1 MSMITIRN
9 LQFQYDAAPEINAL
23 YGIDLE
29 IRKGE
34 CIVLTGE
41 SGCGK
46 TTLTRCL
53 NGLIPNFFEG
63 TLTGEILYEGVPVN
77 KLEQYELSRKIG
89 TVFQDSRSQF
99 FAVNTTDEVAF
110 GCENLAFP
118 TERINQNVDAAF
130 SRMNIDVLRDRS
142 LFGLSSGEKQR
153 LAVASIYAMDTDV
166 IVLDE
171 PTANLDGETIQNLRE
186 LLFTLKAEG
195 KTLIIS
201 EHRLS
206 WLGGIADRYVYMRKG
221 RIEKIWG
228 AAEAACLSPD
238 VLREYGLRS
247 IQNVLF
253 PTRKTPARS
262 DANELTCQNLCIY
275 YGKQEIIH
283 DLNFHFT
290 WGEEGRIIGI
300 VGANGSGK
308 TTFSKVLCGLMAP
321 RTGKIHLNG
330 KKMTHRE
337 LLKKTYFVMQ
347 DADYQLFT
355 ESVTHEMELAAR
367 KNKQKNVRS
376 SKEET
381 TNILDRFGL
390 AEYSERHP
398 LSLSGGQK
406 QRVTIAA
413 SIAAKS
419 DILVLDEP
427 TSGLDGR
434 NMLRL
439 KNILRELKKQG
450 MLIFIVT
457 HDAEFLE
464 GLTDELLTISNKEE
478 NMDKR
483 EKQQS
488 PLRGILQFASQRKGL
503 LRISVILSVLSSA
516 FGMVPYAAVAVLLG
530 KALDNAL
537 TIEWAVSL
545 TLVALAGYFLKH
557 FLYSKST
564 LCSHKAAY
572 EIIQNIRCAIMRK
585 MSKMSMGTIQEKSS
599 GEFKQL
605 VIDDSGSFVPTSVTA
620 GEFTIFAKT
629 GPAVIKKA
637 GVVVEHTDFVGK
649 YPLTPGRTL
658 SALELSLIPK
668 LPEWYIIPPEV
679 VDICKHAQKTTGRPM
694 QMRNF
699 LLRGPAGTGK
709 TMGAKAI
716 AAGLGLP
723 YMKYTCSA
731 NTEIFDFTGMI
742 FPETDAVSTG
752 SPELD
757 REREILK
764 SMGGI
769 SYANVAKLMRFPDL
783 DDMDYDPAGVYQA
796 LTGVENLAA
805 TVQDCMSV
813 VLEKVTEKVQALS
826 KRAETCQSSGQNYTY
841 VETDFVKALKHGY
854 LVEVQEPSTIIQPGV
869 LVGLNSL
876 LEQEGSITLPTGE
889 IIRRHP
895 DTVVIVTTN
904 VSYEGCRQMN
914 QSVVDRMSLV
924 KDIELPEPEV
934 MVQRAM
940 AVTGCAD
947 EYLVSQMV
955 QVVNDMAD
963 YCRKN
968 SITDGACGMRSL
980 IDWVI
985 SAEISGDPYLSAK
998 YTVIS
1003 KATADEED
1011 REALITTILDPM
1023 FAPKR
1028 KRTSA

>member
-1 MSMITIRN
+1 MSVSINN
-9 LQFQYDAAPEINAL
+9 LFNYSRSLPVPFDTMTNKKVKVASMYGAKTESTLCGSVIKAVHAMCRCMNGTGEGAVGQIDTNKSVAEYKSSVGPDAYHLVVFDAASGSAL
-23 YGIDLE
+23 ASVYDKNTE
-29 IRKGE
+29 
-34 CIVLTGE
+34 
-41 SGCGK
+41 
-46 TTLTRCL
+46 
-53 NGLIPNFFEG
+53 LI
-63 TLTGEILYEGVPVN
+63 
-77 KLEQYELSRKIG
+77 EQY
-89 TVFQDSRSQF
+89 VAHPSQRDGAAIF
-99 FAVNTTDEVAF
+99 FA
-110 GCENLAFP
+110 
-118 TERINQNVDAAF
+118 
-130 SRMNIDVLRDRS
+130 
-142 LFGLSSGEKQR
+142 
-153 LAVASIYAMDTDV
+153 
-166 IVLDE
+166 
-171 PTANLDGETIQNLRE
+171 
-186 LLFTLKAEG
+186 
-195 KTLIIS
+195 
-201 EHRLS
+201 
-206 WLGGIADRYVYMRKG
+206 
-221 RIEKIWG
+221 
-228 AAEAACLSPD
+228 
-238 VLREYGLRS
+238 
-247 IQNVLF
+247 
-253 PTRKTPARS
+253 
-262 DANELTCQNLCIY
+262 
-275 YGKQEIIH
+275 
-283 DLNFHFT
+283 
-290 WGEEGRIIGI
+290 
-300 VGANGSGK
+300 
-308 TTFSKVLCGLMAP
+308 LMP
-321 RTGKIHLNG
+321 FL
-330 KKMTHRE
+330 M
-337 LLKKTYFVMQ
+337 
-347 DADYQLFT
+347 
-355 ESVTHEMELAAR
+355 S
-367 KNKQKNVRS
+367 
-376 SKEET
+376 
-381 TNILDRFGL
+381 
-390 AEYSERHP
+390 
-398 LSLSGGQK
+398 
-406 QRVTIAA
+406 
-413 SIAAKS
+413 
-419 DILVLDEP
+419 
-427 TSGLDGR
+427 
-434 NMLRL
+434 
-439 KNILRELKKQG
+439 
-450 MLIFIVT
+450 
-457 HDAEFLE
+457 DAEF
-464 GLTDELLTISNKEE
+464 DETFQEYYDQFIAGYPDMAKATES
-478 NMDKR
+478 MA
-483 EKQQS
+483 
-488 PLRGILQFASQRKGL
+488 ILC
-503 LRISVILSVLSSA
+503 
-516 FGMVPYAAVAVLLG
+516 
-530 KALDNAL
+530 DNAYRRIKDDTCPAHINITVDKSGNL
-537 TIEWAVSL
+537 MRVSQ
-545 TLVALAGYFLKH
+545 G
-557 FLYSKST
+557 
-564 LCSHKAAY
+564 
-572 EIIQNIRCAIMRK
+572 
-585 MSKMSMGTIQEKSS
+585 
-599 GEFKQL
+599 QL
-605 VIDDSGSFVPTSVTA
+605 DSGSFVPTSVTA

-658 SALELSLIPK
+658 SALEQSLIPK

-752 SPELD
+752 SSELD

-769 SYANVAKLMRFPDL
+769 SYANVAKLLRLPDL

-813 VLEKVTEKVQALS
+813 VLEKVMEKVQALS
-826 KRAETCQSSGQNYTY
+826 KRTENRQSSGQNYTY

-854 LVEVQEPSTIIQPGV
+854 LVEIQEPSTIIQPGV

-904 VSYEGCRQMN
+904 VSYEGCRSMN

>member
-1 MSMITIRN
+1 MSVSINN
-9 LQFQYDAAPEINAL
+9 LFNYSRSLPVPFDTMTNKKVKVASMYGAKTESTLCGSVIKAVHAMCRCMNGTGEGAVGQIDTNKSVAEYKSSVGPDAYHLVVFDAASGSAL
-23 YGIDLE
+23 ASVYDKNTE
-29 IRKGE
+29 
-34 CIVLTGE
+34 
-41 SGCGK
+41 
-46 TTLTRCL
+46 
-53 NGLIPNFFEG
+53 LI
-63 TLTGEILYEGVPVN
+63 
-77 KLEQYELSRKIG
+77 EQY
-89 TVFQDSRSQF
+89 VAHPSQRDGAAIF
-99 FAVNTTDEVAF
+99 FA
-110 GCENLAFP
+110 
-118 TERINQNVDAAF
+118 
-130 SRMNIDVLRDRS
+130 
-142 LFGLSSGEKQR
+142 
-153 LAVASIYAMDTDV
+153 
-166 IVLDE
+166 
-171 PTANLDGETIQNLRE
+171 
-186 LLFTLKAEG
+186 
-195 KTLIIS
+195 
-201 EHRLS
+201 
-206 WLGGIADRYVYMRKG
+206 
-221 RIEKIWG
+221 
-228 AAEAACLSPD
+228 
-238 VLREYGLRS
+238 
-247 IQNVLF
+247 
-253 PTRKTPARS
+253 
-262 DANELTCQNLCIY
+262 
-275 YGKQEIIH
+275 
-283 DLNFHFT
+283 
-290 WGEEGRIIGI
+290 
-300 VGANGSGK
+300 
-308 TTFSKVLCGLMAP
+308 LMP
-321 RTGKIHLNG
+321 FL
-330 KKMTHRE
+330 M
-337 LLKKTYFVMQ
+337 
-347 DADYQLFT
+347 
-355 ESVTHEMELAAR
+355 S
-367 KNKQKNVRS
+367 
-376 SKEET
+376 
-381 TNILDRFGL
+381 
-390 AEYSERHP
+390 
-398 LSLSGGQK
+398 
-406 QRVTIAA
+406 
-413 SIAAKS
+413 
-419 DILVLDEP
+419 
-427 TSGLDGR
+427 
-434 NMLRL
+434 
-439 KNILRELKKQG
+439 
-450 MLIFIVT
+450 
-457 HDAEFLE
+457 DAEF
-464 GLTDELLTISNKEE
+464 DETFQEYYDQFIAGYPDMAKATES
-478 NMDKR
+478 MA
-483 EKQQS
+483 
-488 PLRGILQFASQRKGL
+488 ILC
-503 LRISVILSVLSSA
+503 
-516 FGMVPYAAVAVLLG
+516 
-530 KALDNAL
+530 DNAYRRIKDDTCPAHINITVDKSGNL
-537 TIEWAVSL
+537 MRVSQ
-545 TLVALAGYFLKH
+545 G
-557 FLYSKST
+557 
-564 LCSHKAAY
+564 
-572 EIIQNIRCAIMRK
+572 
-585 MSKMSMGTIQEKSS
+585 
-599 GEFKQL
+599 QL
-605 VIDDSGSFVPTSVTA
+605 DSGSFVPTSVTA

-629 GPAVIKKA
+629 GAAVIKKA

-752 SPELD
+752 SSELD

-769 SYANVAKLMRFPDL
+769 SYANVAKLMRLPDL

-826 KRAETCQSSGQNYTY
+826 KRAENRQSSGQNYTY

-904 VSYEGCRQMN
+904 VSYEGCRSMN

>member
-1 MSMITIRN
+1 MSVSINN
-9 LQFQYDAAPEINAL
+9 LFNYSRSLPVPFDTMTNKKVKVASMYGAKTESTLCGSVIKAVHAMCRCMNGTGEGAVGQIDTNKSVAEYKSSVGPDAYHLVVFDAASGSAL
-23 YGIDLE
+23 ASVYDKNTE
-29 IRKGE
+29 
-34 CIVLTGE
+34 
-41 SGCGK
+41 
-46 TTLTRCL
+46 
-53 NGLIPNFFEG
+53 LI
-63 TLTGEILYEGVPVN
+63 
-77 KLEQYELSRKIG
+77 EQY
-89 TVFQDSRSQF
+89 VAHPSQRDGAAIF
-99 FAVNTTDEVAF
+99 FA
-110 GCENLAFP
+110 
-118 TERINQNVDAAF
+118 
-130 SRMNIDVLRDRS
+130 
-142 LFGLSSGEKQR
+142 
-153 LAVASIYAMDTDV
+153 
-166 IVLDE
+166 
-171 PTANLDGETIQNLRE
+171 
-186 LLFTLKAEG
+186 
-195 KTLIIS
+195 
-201 EHRLS
+201 
-206 WLGGIADRYVYMRKG
+206 
-221 RIEKIWG
+221 
-228 AAEAACLSPD
+228 
-238 VLREYGLRS
+238 
-247 IQNVLF
+247 
-253 PTRKTPARS
+253 
-262 DANELTCQNLCIY
+262 
-275 YGKQEIIH
+275 
-283 DLNFHFT
+283 
-290 WGEEGRIIGI
+290 
-300 VGANGSGK
+300 
-308 TTFSKVLCGLMAP
+308 LMP
-321 RTGKIHLNG
+321 FL
-330 KKMTHRE
+330 M
-337 LLKKTYFVMQ
+337 
-347 DADYQLFT
+347 
-355 ESVTHEMELAAR
+355 S
-367 KNKQKNVRS
+367 
-376 SKEET
+376 
-381 TNILDRFGL
+381 
-390 AEYSERHP
+390 
-398 LSLSGGQK
+398 
-406 QRVTIAA
+406 
-413 SIAAKS
+413 
-419 DILVLDEP
+419 
-427 TSGLDGR
+427 
-434 NMLRL
+434 
-439 KNILRELKKQG
+439 
-450 MLIFIVT
+450 
-457 HDAEFLE
+457 DAEF
-464 GLTDELLTISNKEE
+464 DETFQEYYDQFIAGYPDMAKATES
-478 NMDKR
+478 MA
-483 EKQQS
+483 
-488 PLRGILQFASQRKGL
+488 ILC
-503 LRISVILSVLSSA
+503 
-516 FGMVPYAAVAVLLG
+516 
-530 KALDNAL
+530 DNAYRRIKDDTCPAHINITVDKSGNL
-537 TIEWAVSL
+537 MRVSQ
-545 TLVALAGYFLKH
+545 G
-557 FLYSKST
+557 
-564 LCSHKAAY
+564 
-572 EIIQNIRCAIMRK
+572 
-585 MSKMSMGTIQEKSS
+585 
-599 GEFKQL
+599 QL
-605 VIDDSGSFVPTSVTA
+605 DSGSFVPTSVTA

-752 SPELD
+752 GPELD

-769 SYANVAKLMRFPDL
+769 SYANVAKLLRLPDL

-826 KRAETCQSSGQNYTY
+826 KRAENRQSSGQNYTY

>member
-1 MSMITIRN
+1 MSVSINN
-9 LQFQYDAAPEINAL
+9 LFNYSRSLPVPFDTMTNKKVKVASMYGAKTESTLCGSVIKAVHAMCRCMNGTGEGAVGQIDTNKSVAEYKSSVGPDAYHLVVFDAASGSAL
-23 YGIDLE
+23 ASVYDKNTE
-29 IRKGE
+29 
-34 CIVLTGE
+34 
-41 SGCGK
+41 
-46 TTLTRCL
+46 
-53 NGLIPNFFEG
+53 LI
-63 TLTGEILYEGVPVN
+63 
-77 KLEQYELSRKIG
+77 EQY
-89 TVFQDSRSQF
+89 VAHPSQRDGAAIF
-99 FAVNTTDEVAF
+99 FA
-110 GCENLAFP
+110 
-118 TERINQNVDAAF
+118 
-130 SRMNIDVLRDRS
+130 
-142 LFGLSSGEKQR
+142 
-153 LAVASIYAMDTDV
+153 
-166 IVLDE
+166 
-171 PTANLDGETIQNLRE
+171 
-186 LLFTLKAEG
+186 
-195 KTLIIS
+195 
-201 EHRLS
+201 
-206 WLGGIADRYVYMRKG
+206 
-221 RIEKIWG
+221 
-228 AAEAACLSPD
+228 
-238 VLREYGLRS
+238 
-247 IQNVLF
+247 
-253 PTRKTPARS
+253 
-262 DANELTCQNLCIY
+262 
-275 YGKQEIIH
+275 
-283 DLNFHFT
+283 
-290 WGEEGRIIGI
+290 
-300 VGANGSGK
+300 
-308 TTFSKVLCGLMAP
+308 LMP
-321 RTGKIHLNG
+321 FL
-330 KKMTHRE
+330 M
-337 LLKKTYFVMQ
+337 
-347 DADYQLFT
+347 
-355 ESVTHEMELAAR
+355 S
-367 KNKQKNVRS
+367 
-376 SKEET
+376 
-381 TNILDRFGL
+381 
-390 AEYSERHP
+390 
-398 LSLSGGQK
+398 
-406 QRVTIAA
+406 
-413 SIAAKS
+413 
-419 DILVLDEP
+419 
-427 TSGLDGR
+427 
-434 NMLRL
+434 
-439 KNILRELKKQG
+439 
-450 MLIFIVT
+450 
-457 HDAEFLE
+457 DAEF
-464 GLTDELLTISNKEE
+464 DETFQEYYDQFIAGYPDMAKATES
-478 NMDKR
+478 MA
-483 EKQQS
+483 
-488 PLRGILQFASQRKGL
+488 ILC
-503 LRISVILSVLSSA
+503 
-516 FGMVPYAAVAVLLG
+516 
-530 KALDNAL
+530 DNAYRRIKDDTCPAHINITVDKSGNL
-537 TIEWAVSL
+537 MRVSQ
-545 TLVALAGYFLKH
+545 G
-557 FLYSKST
+557 
-564 LCSHKAAY
+564 
-572 EIIQNIRCAIMRK
+572 
-585 MSKMSMGTIQEKSS
+585 
-599 GEFKQL
+599 QL
-605 VIDDSGSFVPTSVTA
+605 DSGSFVPTSVTA
-620 GEFTIFAKT
+620 VEFTIFAKT

-752 SPELD
+752 SSELD
-757 REREILK
+757 REREIFK

-769 SYANVAKLMRFPDL
+769 SYANVAKLMRLPDL

-826 KRAETCQSSGQNYTY
+826 KRAETRQSSGQNYTY

>member
-1 MSMITIRN
+1 MSVSINN
-9 LQFQYDAAPEINAL
+9 LFNYSRSLPVPFDTMTNKKVKVASMYGAKTESTLCGSVIKAVHAMCRCMNGTGEGAVGQIDANKSVAEYKSSVGPDAYHLVVFDAASGSAL
-23 YGIDLE
+23 ASVYDKNTE
-29 IRKGE
+29 
-34 CIVLTGE
+34 
-41 SGCGK
+41 
-46 TTLTRCL
+46 
-53 NGLIPNFFEG
+53 LI
-63 TLTGEILYEGVPVN
+63 
-77 KLEQYELSRKIG
+77 EQY
-89 TVFQDSRSQF
+89 VAHPSQRDGAAIF
-99 FAVNTTDEVAF
+99 FA
-110 GCENLAFP
+110 
-118 TERINQNVDAAF
+118 
-130 SRMNIDVLRDRS
+130 
-142 LFGLSSGEKQR
+142 
-153 LAVASIYAMDTDV
+153 
-166 IVLDE
+166 
-171 PTANLDGETIQNLRE
+171 
-186 LLFTLKAEG
+186 
-195 KTLIIS
+195 
-201 EHRLS
+201 
-206 WLGGIADRYVYMRKG
+206 
-221 RIEKIWG
+221 
-228 AAEAACLSPD
+228 
-238 VLREYGLRS
+238 
-247 IQNVLF
+247 
-253 PTRKTPARS
+253 
-262 DANELTCQNLCIY
+262 
-275 YGKQEIIH
+275 
-283 DLNFHFT
+283 
-290 WGEEGRIIGI
+290 
-300 VGANGSGK
+300 
-308 TTFSKVLCGLMAP
+308 LMP
-321 RTGKIHLNG
+321 FL
-330 KKMTHRE
+330 M
-337 LLKKTYFVMQ
+337 
-347 DADYQLFT
+347 
-355 ESVTHEMELAAR
+355 S
-367 KNKQKNVRS
+367 
-376 SKEET
+376 
-381 TNILDRFGL
+381 
-390 AEYSERHP
+390 
-398 LSLSGGQK
+398 
-406 QRVTIAA
+406 
-413 SIAAKS
+413 
-419 DILVLDEP
+419 
-427 TSGLDGR
+427 
-434 NMLRL
+434 
-439 KNILRELKKQG
+439 
-450 MLIFIVT
+450 
-457 HDAEFLE
+457 DAEF
-464 GLTDELLTISNKEE
+464 DETFQEYYDQFIAGYPDMAKATES
-478 NMDKR
+478 MA
-483 EKQQS
+483 
-488 PLRGILQFASQRKGL
+488 ILC
-503 LRISVILSVLSSA
+503 
-516 FGMVPYAAVAVLLG
+516 
-530 KALDNAL
+530 DNAYRRIKDDTCPAHINITVDKSGNL
-537 TIEWAVSL
+537 MRVSQ
-545 TLVALAGYFLKH
+545 G
-557 FLYSKST
+557 
-564 LCSHKAAY
+564 
-572 EIIQNIRCAIMRK
+572 
-585 MSKMSMGTIQEKSS
+585 
-599 GEFKQL
+599 QL
-605 VIDDSGSFVPTSVTA
+605 DSGSFVPTSVTA

-769 SYANVAKLMRFPDL
+769 SYANVAKLMRLPDL

-826 KRAETCQSSGQNYTY
+826 KRAETRQSSGQNYTY

-924 KDIELPEPEV
+924 KDIDLPEPEV

>member
-1 MSMITIRN
+1 MSVSINN
-9 LQFQYDAAPEINAL
+9 LFNYSRSLPVPFDTMTNKKVKVASMYGAKTESTLCGSVIKAVHAMCRCMNGTGEGAVGQIDTNKSVAEYKSSVGPDAYHLVVFDAASGSAL
-23 YGIDLE
+23 ASVYDKNTE
-29 IRKGE
+29 
-34 CIVLTGE
+34 
-41 SGCGK
+41 
-46 TTLTRCL
+46 
-53 NGLIPNFFEG
+53 LI
-63 TLTGEILYEGVPVN
+63 
-77 KLEQYELSRKIG
+77 EQY
-89 TVFQDSRSQF
+89 VAHPSQRDGAAIF
-99 FAVNTTDEVAF
+99 FA
-110 GCENLAFP
+110 
-118 TERINQNVDAAF
+118 
-130 SRMNIDVLRDRS
+130 
-142 LFGLSSGEKQR
+142 
-153 LAVASIYAMDTDV
+153 
-166 IVLDE
+166 
-171 PTANLDGETIQNLRE
+171 
-186 LLFTLKAEG
+186 
-195 KTLIIS
+195 
-201 EHRLS
+201 
-206 WLGGIADRYVYMRKG
+206 
-221 RIEKIWG
+221 
-228 AAEAACLSPD
+228 
-238 VLREYGLRS
+238 
-247 IQNVLF
+247 
-253 PTRKTPARS
+253 
-262 DANELTCQNLCIY
+262 
-275 YGKQEIIH
+275 
-283 DLNFHFT
+283 
-290 WGEEGRIIGI
+290 
-300 VGANGSGK
+300 
-308 TTFSKVLCGLMAP
+308 LMP
-321 RTGKIHLNG
+321 FL
-330 KKMTHRE
+330 M
-337 LLKKTYFVMQ
+337 
-347 DADYQLFT
+347 
-355 ESVTHEMELAAR
+355 S
-367 KNKQKNVRS
+367 
-376 SKEET
+376 
-381 TNILDRFGL
+381 
-390 AEYSERHP
+390 
-398 LSLSGGQK
+398 
-406 QRVTIAA
+406 
-413 SIAAKS
+413 
-419 DILVLDEP
+419 
-427 TSGLDGR
+427 
-434 NMLRL
+434 
-439 KNILRELKKQG
+439 
-450 MLIFIVT
+450 
-457 HDAEFLE
+457 DAEF
-464 GLTDELLTISNKEE
+464 DETFQEYYDQIIAGYPDMAKATES
-478 NMDKR
+478 MA
-483 EKQQS
+483 
-488 PLRGILQFASQRKGL
+488 ILC
-503 LRISVILSVLSSA
+503 
-516 FGMVPYAAVAVLLG
+516 
-530 KALDNAL
+530 DNAYRRIKDDTCPAHITPTVDKFGNL
-537 TIEWAVSL
+537 MRVSQ
-545 TLVALAGYFLKH
+545 G
-557 FLYSKST
+557 
-564 LCSHKAAY
+564 
-572 EIIQNIRCAIMRK
+572 
-585 MSKMSMGTIQEKSS
+585 
-599 GEFKQL
+599 QL
-605 VIDDSGSFVPTSVTA
+605 DSGSFVPTSVTA

-629 GPAVIKKA
+629 GAAVIKKA

-752 SPELD
+752 SSELD

-769 SYANVAKLMRFPDL
+769 SYANVAKLLRLPDL

-813 VLEKVTEKVQALS
+813 VLEKVTEPVQALS
-826 KRAETCQSSGQNYTY
+826 KRAENRQSSGQNYTY

-869 LVGLNSL
+869 LVGLNSH

>member
-1 MSMITIRN
+1 MSVSINN
-9 LQFQYDAAPEINAL
+9 LFNY
-23 YGIDLE
+23 
-29 IRKGE
+29 
-34 CIVLTGE
+34 
-41 SGCGK
+41 
-46 TTLTRCL
+46 
-53 NGLIPNFFEG
+53 
-63 TLTGEILYEGVPVN
+63 
-77 KLEQYELSRKIG
+77 
-89 TVFQDSRSQF
+89 SRSLPVPF
-99 FAVNTTDEVAF
+99 DTMTNKKV
-110 GCENLAFP
+110 
-118 TERINQNVDAAF
+118 
-130 SRMNIDVLRDRS
+130 
-142 LFGLSSGEKQR
+142 K
-153 LAVASIYAMDTDV
+153 VASMYGA
-166 IVLDE
+166 
-171 PTANLDGETIQNLRE
+171 
-186 LLFTLKAEG
+186 
-195 KTLIIS
+195 KT
-201 EHRLS
+201 E
-206 WLGGIADRYVYMRKG
+206 
-221 RIEKIWG
+221 
-228 AAEAACLSPD
+228 
-238 VLREYGLRS
+238 
-247 IQNVLF
+247 
-253 PTRKTPARS
+253 
-262 DANELTCQNLCIY
+262 
-275 YGKQEIIH
+275 
-283 DLNFHFT
+283 
-290 WGEEGRIIGI
+290 
-300 VGANGSGK
+300 
-308 TTFSKVLCGLMAP
+308 
-321 RTGKIHLNG
+321 
-330 KKMTHRE
+330 
-337 LLKKTYFVMQ
+337 
-347 DADYQLFT
+347 
-355 ESVTHEMELAAR
+355 
-367 KNKQKNVRS
+367 
-376 SKEET
+376 
-381 TNILDRFGL
+381 
-390 AEYSERHP
+390 
-398 LSLSGGQK
+398 
-406 QRVTIAA
+406 
-413 SIAAKS
+413 
-419 DILVLDEP
+419 
-427 TSGLDGR
+427 
-434 NMLRL
+434 
-439 KNILRELKKQG
+439 
-450 MLIFIVT
+450 
-457 HDAEFLE
+457 
-464 GLTDELLTISNKEE
+464 
-478 NMDKR
+478 
-483 EKQQS
+483 
-488 PLRGILQFASQRKGL
+488 
-503 LRISVILSVLSSA
+503 
-516 FGMVPYAAVAVLLG
+516 
-530 KALDNAL
+530 
-537 TIEWAVSL
+537 
-545 TLVALAGYFLKH
+545 
-557 FLYSKST
+557 ST
-564 LCSHKAAY
+564 LCGSVIKAVHAMC
-572 EIIQNIRCAIMRK
+572 RCMN
-585 MSKMSMGTIQEKSS
+585 GTGEGAVGQIDTNKSVAEYKSS
-599 GEFKQL
+599 VGPDAYHLVVFDAASGSALASVYDKNTELIEQYVTHPSQRDGAAIFFALMPFLMSDVEFDETFQEYYDQFIAGYPDMAKATESMAILCDNAYRRIKDDTCPAHINITVDKSGNLMRVSQGQL
-605 VIDDSGSFVPTSVTA
+605 DSGSFVPTSVTA

-752 SPELD
+752 SSELD

-769 SYANVAKLMRFPDL
+769 SYANVAKLMRLPDL

-826 KRAETCQSSGQNYTY
+826 KRAENRQSSGQNYTY

>member
-1 MSMITIRN
+1 MSVSINN
-9 LQFQYDAAPEINAL
+9 LFNYSRSLPVPFDTMTNKKVKVASMYGAKTESTLCGSVIKAVHAMCRCMNGTGEGAVGQIDTNKSVAEYKSSVGPDAYHLVVFDAASGSAL
-23 YGIDLE
+23 ASVYDKNTE
-29 IRKGE
+29 
-34 CIVLTGE
+34 
-41 SGCGK
+41 
-46 TTLTRCL
+46 
-53 NGLIPNFFEG
+53 LI
-63 TLTGEILYEGVPVN
+63 
-77 KLEQYELSRKIG
+77 EQY
-89 TVFQDSRSQF
+89 VAHPSQRDGAAIF
-99 FAVNTTDEVAF
+99 FA
-110 GCENLAFP
+110 
-118 TERINQNVDAAF
+118 
-130 SRMNIDVLRDRS
+130 
-142 LFGLSSGEKQR
+142 
-153 LAVASIYAMDTDV
+153 
-166 IVLDE
+166 
-171 PTANLDGETIQNLRE
+171 
-186 LLFTLKAEG
+186 
-195 KTLIIS
+195 
-201 EHRLS
+201 
-206 WLGGIADRYVYMRKG
+206 
-221 RIEKIWG
+221 
-228 AAEAACLSPD
+228 
-238 VLREYGLRS
+238 
-247 IQNVLF
+247 
-253 PTRKTPARS
+253 
-262 DANELTCQNLCIY
+262 
-275 YGKQEIIH
+275 
-283 DLNFHFT
+283 
-290 WGEEGRIIGI
+290 
-300 VGANGSGK
+300 
-308 TTFSKVLCGLMAP
+308 LMP
-321 RTGKIHLNG
+321 FL
-330 KKMTHRE
+330 M
-337 LLKKTYFVMQ
+337 
-347 DADYQLFT
+347 
-355 ESVTHEMELAAR
+355 S
-367 KNKQKNVRS
+367 
-376 SKEET
+376 
-381 TNILDRFGL
+381 
-390 AEYSERHP
+390 
-398 LSLSGGQK
+398 
-406 QRVTIAA
+406 
-413 SIAAKS
+413 
-419 DILVLDEP
+419 
-427 TSGLDGR
+427 
-434 NMLRL
+434 
-439 KNILRELKKQG
+439 
-450 MLIFIVT
+450 
-457 HDAEFLE
+457 DAEF
-464 GLTDELLTISNKEE
+464 DETFQEYYDQFIAGYPDMAKATES
-478 NMDKR
+478 MA
-483 EKQQS
+483 
-488 PLRGILQFASQRKGL
+488 ILC
-503 LRISVILSVLSSA
+503 
-516 FGMVPYAAVAVLLG
+516 
-530 KALDNAL
+530 DNAYRRIKDDTCPAHINITVDKSGNL
-537 TIEWAVSL
+537 MRVSQ
-545 TLVALAGYFLKH
+545 G
-557 FLYSKST
+557 
-564 LCSHKAAY
+564 
-572 EIIQNIRCAIMRK
+572 
-585 MSKMSMGTIQEKSS
+585 
-599 GEFKQL
+599 QL
-605 VIDDSGSFVPTSVTA
+605 DSGSFVPTSVTA

-769 SYANVAKLMRFPDL
+769 SYANVAKLMRLPDL

-826 KRAETCQSSGQNYTY
+826 KRAENRQSSGQNYTY

-904 VSYEGCRQMN
+904 VSYEGCRSMN

-924 KDIELPEPEV
+924 KDIELPELEV

>member
-1 MSMITIRN
+1 MSVSINN
-9 LQFQYDAAPEINAL
+9 LFNYSRSLPVPFDTMTNKKVKVASMYGAKTESTLCGSVIKAVHAMCRCMNGTGEGAVGQIDTNKSVAEYKSSVGPDAYHLVVFDAASGSAL
-23 YGIDLE
+23 ASVYDKNTE
-29 IRKGE
+29 
-34 CIVLTGE
+34 
-41 SGCGK
+41 
-46 TTLTRCL
+46 
-53 NGLIPNFFEG
+53 LI
-63 TLTGEILYEGVPVN
+63 
-77 KLEQYELSRKIG
+77 EQY
-89 TVFQDSRSQF
+89 VAHPSQRDGAAIF
-99 FAVNTTDEVAF
+99 FA
-110 GCENLAFP
+110 
-118 TERINQNVDAAF
+118 
-130 SRMNIDVLRDRS
+130 
-142 LFGLSSGEKQR
+142 
-153 LAVASIYAMDTDV
+153 
-166 IVLDE
+166 
-171 PTANLDGETIQNLRE
+171 
-186 LLFTLKAEG
+186 
-195 KTLIIS
+195 
-201 EHRLS
+201 
-206 WLGGIADRYVYMRKG
+206 
-221 RIEKIWG
+221 
-228 AAEAACLSPD
+228 
-238 VLREYGLRS
+238 
-247 IQNVLF
+247 
-253 PTRKTPARS
+253 
-262 DANELTCQNLCIY
+262 
-275 YGKQEIIH
+275 
-283 DLNFHFT
+283 
-290 WGEEGRIIGI
+290 
-300 VGANGSGK
+300 
-308 TTFSKVLCGLMAP
+308 LMP
-321 RTGKIHLNG
+321 FL
-330 KKMTHRE
+330 M
-337 LLKKTYFVMQ
+337 
-347 DADYQLFT
+347 
-355 ESVTHEMELAAR
+355 S
-367 KNKQKNVRS
+367 
-376 SKEET
+376 
-381 TNILDRFGL
+381 
-390 AEYSERHP
+390 
-398 LSLSGGQK
+398 
-406 QRVTIAA
+406 
-413 SIAAKS
+413 
-419 DILVLDEP
+419 
-427 TSGLDGR
+427 
-434 NMLRL
+434 
-439 KNILRELKKQG
+439 
-450 MLIFIVT
+450 
-457 HDAEFLE
+457 DAEF
-464 GLTDELLTISNKEE
+464 DETFQEYYDQFIAGYPDMAKATES
-478 NMDKR
+478 MA
-483 EKQQS
+483 
-488 PLRGILQFASQRKGL
+488 ILC
-503 LRISVILSVLSSA
+503 
-516 FGMVPYAAVAVLLG
+516 
-530 KALDNAL
+530 DNAYRRIKDDTCPAHINITVDKSGNL
-537 TIEWAVSL
+537 MRVSQ
-545 TLVALAGYFLKH
+545 G
-557 FLYSKST
+557 
-564 LCSHKAAY
+564 
-572 EIIQNIRCAIMRK
+572 
-585 MSKMSMGTIQEKSS
+585 
-599 GEFKQL
+599 QL
-605 VIDDSGSFVPTSVTA
+605 DSGSFVPTSVTA

-826 KRAETCQSSGQNYTY
+826 KRTENRQSSGQNYTY

-904 VSYEGCRQMN
+904 VSYEGCRSMN

-924 KDIELPEPEV
+924 KDIELLEPEV

>member
-1 MSMITIRN
+1 MSVSINN
-9 LQFQYDAAPEINAL
+9 LFNYSRSLPVPFDTMTNKKVKVASMYGAKTESTLCGSVIKAVHAMCRCMNGTGEGAVGQIDTNKSVAEYKSSVGPDAYHLVVFDAASGSAL
-23 YGIDLE
+23 ASVYDKNTE
-29 IRKGE
+29 
-34 CIVLTGE
+34 
-41 SGCGK
+41 
-46 TTLTRCL
+46 
-53 NGLIPNFFEG
+53 LI
-63 TLTGEILYEGVPVN
+63 
-77 KLEQYELSRKIG
+77 EQYMAHP
-89 TVFQDSRSQF
+89 SQRDGAAIF
-99 FAVNTTDEVAF
+99 FA
-110 GCENLAFP
+110 
-118 TERINQNVDAAF
+118 
-130 SRMNIDVLRDRS
+130 
-142 LFGLSSGEKQR
+142 
-153 LAVASIYAMDTDV
+153 
-166 IVLDE
+166 
-171 PTANLDGETIQNLRE
+171 
-186 LLFTLKAEG
+186 
-195 KTLIIS
+195 
-201 EHRLS
+201 
-206 WLGGIADRYVYMRKG
+206 
-221 RIEKIWG
+221 
-228 AAEAACLSPD
+228 
-238 VLREYGLRS
+238 
-247 IQNVLF
+247 
-253 PTRKTPARS
+253 
-262 DANELTCQNLCIY
+262 
-275 YGKQEIIH
+275 
-283 DLNFHFT
+283 
-290 WGEEGRIIGI
+290 
-300 VGANGSGK
+300 
-308 TTFSKVLCGLMAP
+308 LMP
-321 RTGKIHLNG
+321 FL
-330 KKMTHRE
+330 M
-337 LLKKTYFVMQ
+337 
-347 DADYQLFT
+347 
-355 ESVTHEMELAAR
+355 S
-367 KNKQKNVRS
+367 
-376 SKEET
+376 
-381 TNILDRFGL
+381 
-390 AEYSERHP
+390 
-398 LSLSGGQK
+398 
-406 QRVTIAA
+406 
-413 SIAAKS
+413 
-419 DILVLDEP
+419 
-427 TSGLDGR
+427 
-434 NMLRL
+434 
-439 KNILRELKKQG
+439 
-450 MLIFIVT
+450 
-457 HDAEFLE
+457 DAEF
-464 GLTDELLTISNKEE
+464 DETFQEYYDQFIAGYPDMAKATES
-478 NMDKR
+478 MA
-483 EKQQS
+483 
-488 PLRGILQFASQRKGL
+488 ILC
-503 LRISVILSVLSSA
+503 
-516 FGMVPYAAVAVLLG
+516 
-530 KALDNAL
+530 DNAYRRIKDDTCPAHINITVDKSGNL
-537 TIEWAVSL
+537 MRVSQ
-545 TLVALAGYFLKH
+545 G
-557 FLYSKST
+557 
-564 LCSHKAAY
+564 
-572 EIIQNIRCAIMRK
+572 
-585 MSKMSMGTIQEKSS
+585 
-599 GEFKQL
+599 QL
-605 VIDDSGSFVPTSVTA
+605 DSGSFVPTSVTA

-752 SPELD
+752 SSELD

-769 SYANVAKLMRFPDL
+769 SYANVAKLLRLPDL

-826 KRAETCQSSGQNYTY
+826 KRAENRQSSGQNYTY

>member
-1 MSMITIRN
+1 MSVSINN
-9 LQFQYDAAPEINAL
+9 LFNYSRSLPVPFDTMTNKKVKVASMYGAKTESTLCGSVIKAVHAMCRCMNGTGEGAVGQIDTNKSVAEYKSSVGPDAYHLVVFDAASGSAL
-23 YGIDLE
+23 ASVYDKNTE
-29 IRKGE
+29 
-34 CIVLTGE
+34 
-41 SGCGK
+41 
-46 TTLTRCL
+46 
-53 NGLIPNFFEG
+53 LI
-63 TLTGEILYEGVPVN
+63 
-77 KLEQYELSRKIG
+77 EQY
-89 TVFQDSRSQF
+89 VAHPSQRDGAAIF
-99 FAVNTTDEVAF
+99 FA
-110 GCENLAFP
+110 
-118 TERINQNVDAAF
+118 
-130 SRMNIDVLRDRS
+130 
-142 LFGLSSGEKQR
+142 
-153 LAVASIYAMDTDV
+153 
-166 IVLDE
+166 
-171 PTANLDGETIQNLRE
+171 
-186 LLFTLKAEG
+186 
-195 KTLIIS
+195 
-201 EHRLS
+201 
-206 WLGGIADRYVYMRKG
+206 
-221 RIEKIWG
+221 
-228 AAEAACLSPD
+228 
-238 VLREYGLRS
+238 
-247 IQNVLF
+247 
-253 PTRKTPARS
+253 
-262 DANELTCQNLCIY
+262 
-275 YGKQEIIH
+275 
-283 DLNFHFT
+283 
-290 WGEEGRIIGI
+290 
-300 VGANGSGK
+300 
-308 TTFSKVLCGLMAP
+308 LMP
-321 RTGKIHLNG
+321 FL
-330 KKMTHRE
+330 M
-337 LLKKTYFVMQ
+337 
-347 DADYQLFT
+347 
-355 ESVTHEMELAAR
+355 S
-367 KNKQKNVRS
+367 
-376 SKEET
+376 
-381 TNILDRFGL
+381 
-390 AEYSERHP
+390 
-398 LSLSGGQK
+398 
-406 QRVTIAA
+406 
-413 SIAAKS
+413 
-419 DILVLDEP
+419 
-427 TSGLDGR
+427 
-434 NMLRL
+434 
-439 KNILRELKKQG
+439 
-450 MLIFIVT
+450 
-457 HDAEFLE
+457 DAEF
-464 GLTDELLTISNKEE
+464 DETFQEYYDQFIAGYPDMAKATES
-478 NMDKR
+478 MA
-483 EKQQS
+483 
-488 PLRGILQFASQRKGL
+488 ILC
-503 LRISVILSVLSSA
+503 
-516 FGMVPYAAVAVLLG
+516 
-530 KALDNAL
+530 DNAYRRIKDDTCPAHINITVDKSGNL
-537 TIEWAVSL
+537 MRVSQ
-545 TLVALAGYFLKH
+545 G
-557 FLYSKST
+557 
-564 LCSHKAAY
+564 
-572 EIIQNIRCAIMRK
+572 
-585 MSKMSMGTIQEKSS
+585 
-599 GEFKQL
+599 QL
-605 VIDDSGSFVPTSVTA
+605 DSGSFVPTSVTA

-658 SALELSLIPK
+658 SALEQSLIPK

-752 SPELD
+752 SLELD

-769 SYANVAKLMRFPDL
+769 SYANVAKLMRLPDL

-805 TVQDCMSV
+805 TVQDCMCV

-826 KRAETCQSSGQNYTY
+826 KRAENRQSSGQNYTY

-924 KDIELPEPEV
+924 KDIDLPEPEV

>member
-1 MSMITIRN
+1 MSVSINN
-9 LQFQYDAAPEINAL
+9 LFNYSRSLPVPFDTMTNKKVKVASMYGAKTESTLCGSVIKAVHAMCRCMNGTGEGAVGQIDTNKSVAEYKSSVGPDAYHLVVFDAASGSAL
-23 YGIDLE
+23 ASVYDKNTE
-29 IRKGE
+29 
-34 CIVLTGE
+34 
-41 SGCGK
+41 
-46 TTLTRCL
+46 
-53 NGLIPNFFEG
+53 LI
-63 TLTGEILYEGVPVN
+63 
-77 KLEQYELSRKIG
+77 EQY
-89 TVFQDSRSQF
+89 VAHPSQRDGAAIF
-99 FAVNTTDEVAF
+99 FA
-110 GCENLAFP
+110 
-118 TERINQNVDAAF
+118 
-130 SRMNIDVLRDRS
+130 
-142 LFGLSSGEKQR
+142 
-153 LAVASIYAMDTDV
+153 
-166 IVLDE
+166 
-171 PTANLDGETIQNLRE
+171 
-186 LLFTLKAEG
+186 
-195 KTLIIS
+195 
-201 EHRLS
+201 
-206 WLGGIADRYVYMRKG
+206 
-221 RIEKIWG
+221 
-228 AAEAACLSPD
+228 
-238 VLREYGLRS
+238 
-247 IQNVLF
+247 
-253 PTRKTPARS
+253 
-262 DANELTCQNLCIY
+262 
-275 YGKQEIIH
+275 
-283 DLNFHFT
+283 
-290 WGEEGRIIGI
+290 
-300 VGANGSGK
+300 
-308 TTFSKVLCGLMAP
+308 LMP
-321 RTGKIHLNG
+321 FL
-330 KKMTHRE
+330 M
-337 LLKKTYFVMQ
+337 
-347 DADYQLFT
+347 
-355 ESVTHEMELAAR
+355 S
-367 KNKQKNVRS
+367 
-376 SKEET
+376 
-381 TNILDRFGL
+381 
-390 AEYSERHP
+390 
-398 LSLSGGQK
+398 
-406 QRVTIAA
+406 
-413 SIAAKS
+413 
-419 DILVLDEP
+419 
-427 TSGLDGR
+427 
-434 NMLRL
+434 
-439 KNILRELKKQG
+439 
-450 MLIFIVT
+450 
-457 HDAEFLE
+457 DAEF
-464 GLTDELLTISNKEE
+464 DETFQEYYDQFIAGYPDMAKATES
-478 NMDKR
+478 MA
-483 EKQQS
+483 
-488 PLRGILQFASQRKGL
+488 ILC
-503 LRISVILSVLSSA
+503 
-516 FGMVPYAAVAVLLG
+516 
-530 KALDNAL
+530 DNAYRRIKDDTCPAHINITVDKSGNL
-537 TIEWAVSL
+537 MRVSQ
-545 TLVALAGYFLKH
+545 G
-557 FLYSKST
+557 
-564 LCSHKAAY
+564 
-572 EIIQNIRCAIMRK
+572 
-585 MSKMSMGTIQEKSS
+585 
-599 GEFKQL
+599 QL
-605 VIDDSGSFVPTSVTA
+605 DSGSFVPTSVTA

-752 SPELD
+752 SSELD

-769 SYANVAKLMRFPDL
+769 SYANVAKLLRLPDL

-826 KRAETCQSSGQNYTY
+826 KRAENRQSSGQNYTY

-968 SITDGACGMRSL
+968 SITDGTCGMRSL

>member
-1 MSMITIRN
+1 MSVSINN
-9 LQFQYDAAPEINAL
+9 LFNYSRSLPVPFDTMTNKKVKVASMYGAKTESTLCGSVIKAVHAMCRCMNGTGEGAVGQIDTNKSVAEYKSSVGPDAYHLVVFDAASGSAL
-23 YGIDLE
+23 ASVYDKNTE
-29 IRKGE
+29 
-34 CIVLTGE
+34 
-41 SGCGK
+41 
-46 TTLTRCL
+46 
-53 NGLIPNFFEG
+53 LI
-63 TLTGEILYEGVPVN
+63 
-77 KLEQYELSRKIG
+77 EQY
-89 TVFQDSRSQF
+89 VAHPSQRDGAAIF
-99 FAVNTTDEVAF
+99 FA
-110 GCENLAFP
+110 
-118 TERINQNVDAAF
+118 
-130 SRMNIDVLRDRS
+130 
-142 LFGLSSGEKQR
+142 
-153 LAVASIYAMDTDV
+153 
-166 IVLDE
+166 
-171 PTANLDGETIQNLRE
+171 
-186 LLFTLKAEG
+186 
-195 KTLIIS
+195 
-201 EHRLS
+201 
-206 WLGGIADRYVYMRKG
+206 
-221 RIEKIWG
+221 
-228 AAEAACLSPD
+228 
-238 VLREYGLRS
+238 
-247 IQNVLF
+247 
-253 PTRKTPARS
+253 
-262 DANELTCQNLCIY
+262 
-275 YGKQEIIH
+275 
-283 DLNFHFT
+283 
-290 WGEEGRIIGI
+290 
-300 VGANGSGK
+300 
-308 TTFSKVLCGLMAP
+308 LMP
-321 RTGKIHLNG
+321 FL
-330 KKMTHRE
+330 M
-337 LLKKTYFVMQ
+337 
-347 DADYQLFT
+347 
-355 ESVTHEMELAAR
+355 S
-367 KNKQKNVRS
+367 
-376 SKEET
+376 
-381 TNILDRFGL
+381 
-390 AEYSERHP
+390 
-398 LSLSGGQK
+398 
-406 QRVTIAA
+406 
-413 SIAAKS
+413 
-419 DILVLDEP
+419 
-427 TSGLDGR
+427 
-434 NMLRL
+434 
-439 KNILRELKKQG
+439 
-450 MLIFIVT
+450 
-457 HDAEFLE
+457 DAEF
-464 GLTDELLTISNKEE
+464 DETFQEYYDQFIAGYPDMAKATES
-478 NMDKR
+478 MA
-483 EKQQS
+483 
-488 PLRGILQFASQRKGL
+488 ILC
-503 LRISVILSVLSSA
+503 
-516 FGMVPYAAVAVLLG
+516 
-530 KALDNAL
+530 DNAYRRIKDDTCPAHINITVDKSGNL
-537 TIEWAVSL
+537 MRVSQ
-545 TLVALAGYFLKH
+545 G
-557 FLYSKST
+557 
-564 LCSHKAAY
+564 
-572 EIIQNIRCAIMRK
+572 
-585 MSKMSMGTIQEKSS
+585 
-599 GEFKQL
+599 QL
-605 VIDDSGSFVPTSVTA
+605 DSGSFVPTSVTA

-769 SYANVAKLMRFPDL
+769 SYANVAKLMRLPDL

-805 TVQDCMSV
+805 TVQDCMCV

-826 KRAETCQSSGQNYTY
+826 KRAENRQSSGQNYTY

-904 VSYEGCRQMN
+904 VSYEGCRSMN
-914 QSVVDRMSLV
+914 QSVMDRMSLV

>member
-1 MSMITIRN
+1 MSVSINN
-9 LQFQYDAAPEINAL
+9 LFNYSRSLPVPFDTMTNKKVKVASMYGAKTESTLCGSVIKAVHAMCRCMNGTGEGAVGQIDTNKSVAEYKSSVGPDAYHLVVFDAASGSAL
-23 YGIDLE
+23 ASVYDKNTE
-29 IRKGE
+29 
-34 CIVLTGE
+34 
-41 SGCGK
+41 
-46 TTLTRCL
+46 
-53 NGLIPNFFEG
+53 LI
-63 TLTGEILYEGVPVN
+63 
-77 KLEQYELSRKIG
+77 EQY
-89 TVFQDSRSQF
+89 VAHPSQRDGAAIF
-99 FAVNTTDEVAF
+99 FA
-110 GCENLAFP
+110 
-118 TERINQNVDAAF
+118 
-130 SRMNIDVLRDRS
+130 
-142 LFGLSSGEKQR
+142 
-153 LAVASIYAMDTDV
+153 
-166 IVLDE
+166 
-171 PTANLDGETIQNLRE
+171 
-186 LLFTLKAEG
+186 
-195 KTLIIS
+195 
-201 EHRLS
+201 
-206 WLGGIADRYVYMRKG
+206 
-221 RIEKIWG
+221 
-228 AAEAACLSPD
+228 
-238 VLREYGLRS
+238 
-247 IQNVLF
+247 
-253 PTRKTPARS
+253 
-262 DANELTCQNLCIY
+262 
-275 YGKQEIIH
+275 
-283 DLNFHFT
+283 
-290 WGEEGRIIGI
+290 
-300 VGANGSGK
+300 
-308 TTFSKVLCGLMAP
+308 LMP
-321 RTGKIHLNG
+321 FL
-330 KKMTHRE
+330 M
-337 LLKKTYFVMQ
+337 
-347 DADYQLFT
+347 
-355 ESVTHEMELAAR
+355 S
-367 KNKQKNVRS
+367 
-376 SKEET
+376 
-381 TNILDRFGL
+381 
-390 AEYSERHP
+390 
-398 LSLSGGQK
+398 
-406 QRVTIAA
+406 
-413 SIAAKS
+413 
-419 DILVLDEP
+419 
-427 TSGLDGR
+427 
-434 NMLRL
+434 
-439 KNILRELKKQG
+439 
-450 MLIFIVT
+450 
-457 HDAEFLE
+457 DAEF
-464 GLTDELLTISNKEE
+464 DETFQEYYDQFIAGYPDMAKATES
-478 NMDKR
+478 MA
-483 EKQQS
+483 
-488 PLRGILQFASQRKGL
+488 ILC
-503 LRISVILSVLSSA
+503 
-516 FGMVPYAAVAVLLG
+516 
-530 KALDNAL
+530 DNAYRRIKDDTCPAHINITVDKSGNL
-537 TIEWAVSL
+537 MRVSQ
-545 TLVALAGYFLKH
+545 G
-557 FLYSKST
+557 
-564 LCSHKAAY
+564 
-572 EIIQNIRCAIMRK
+572 
-585 MSKMSMGTIQEKSS
+585 
-599 GEFKQL
+599 QL
-605 VIDDSGSFVPTSVTA
+605 DSGSFVPTSVTA

-752 SPELD
+752 SSELD

-769 SYANVAKLMRFPDL
+769 SYANVAKLLRLPDL

-826 KRAETCQSSGQNYTY
+826 KRAENRQSSGQNYTY

-904 VSYEGCRQMN
+904 VSYEGCRSMN

-1028 KRTSA
+1028 KRTTA

>member
-1 MSMITIRN
+1 MSVSINN
-9 LQFQYDAAPEINAL
+9 LFNY
-23 YGIDLE
+23 
-29 IRKGE
+29 
-34 CIVLTGE
+34 
-41 SGCGK
+41 
-46 TTLTRCL
+46 
-53 NGLIPNFFEG
+53 
-63 TLTGEILYEGVPVN
+63 
-77 KLEQYELSRKIG
+77 
-89 TVFQDSRSQF
+89 SRSLPVPF
-99 FAVNTTDEVAF
+99 DTMTNKKV
-110 GCENLAFP
+110 
-118 TERINQNVDAAF
+118 
-130 SRMNIDVLRDRS
+130 
-142 LFGLSSGEKQR
+142 K
-153 LAVASIYAMDTDV
+153 VASMYGA
-166 IVLDE
+166 
-171 PTANLDGETIQNLRE
+171 
-186 LLFTLKAEG
+186 
-195 KTLIIS
+195 KT
-201 EHRLS
+201 E
-206 WLGGIADRYVYMRKG
+206 
-221 RIEKIWG
+221 
-228 AAEAACLSPD
+228 
-238 VLREYGLRS
+238 
-247 IQNVLF
+247 
-253 PTRKTPARS
+253 
-262 DANELTCQNLCIY
+262 
-275 YGKQEIIH
+275 
-283 DLNFHFT
+283 
-290 WGEEGRIIGI
+290 
-300 VGANGSGK
+300 
-308 TTFSKVLCGLMAP
+308 
-321 RTGKIHLNG
+321 
-330 KKMTHRE
+330 
-337 LLKKTYFVMQ
+337 
-347 DADYQLFT
+347 
-355 ESVTHEMELAAR
+355 
-367 KNKQKNVRS
+367 
-376 SKEET
+376 
-381 TNILDRFGL
+381 
-390 AEYSERHP
+390 
-398 LSLSGGQK
+398 
-406 QRVTIAA
+406 
-413 SIAAKS
+413 
-419 DILVLDEP
+419 
-427 TSGLDGR
+427 
-434 NMLRL
+434 
-439 KNILRELKKQG
+439 
-450 MLIFIVT
+450 
-457 HDAEFLE
+457 
-464 GLTDELLTISNKEE
+464 
-478 NMDKR
+478 
-483 EKQQS
+483 
-488 PLRGILQFASQRKGL
+488 
-503 LRISVILSVLSSA
+503 
-516 FGMVPYAAVAVLLG
+516 
-530 KALDNAL
+530 
-537 TIEWAVSL
+537 
-545 TLVALAGYFLKH
+545 
-557 FLYSKST
+557 ST
-564 LCSHKAAY
+564 LCGSVIKAVHAMC
-572 EIIQNIRCAIMRK
+572 RCMN
-585 MSKMSMGTIQEKSS
+585 GTGEGAVGQIDTNKSVAEYKSS
-599 GEFKQL
+599 VGPDAYHLVVFDAASGSALASVYDKNTELIEQYVAHPSQRDGAAIFFALMPFLMSDTEFDETFQEYYDQFIAGYPDMAKATESMAILCDNAYRRIKDDTCPAHINITVDKSGNLMRVSQGQL
-605 VIDDSGSFVPTSVTA
+605 DSGSFVPTSVTA

-752 SPELD
+752 SSELD

-769 SYANVAKLMRFPDL
+769 SYANVAKLLRLPDL

-826 KRAETCQSSGQNYTY
+826 KRAENRQSSGQNYTY

>member
-1 MSMITIRN
+1 MSVSINN
-9 LQFQYDAAPEINAL
+9 LFNY
-23 YGIDLE
+23 
-29 IRKGE
+29 
-34 CIVLTGE
+34 
-41 SGCGK
+41 
-46 TTLTRCL
+46 
-53 NGLIPNFFEG
+53 
-63 TLTGEILYEGVPVN
+63 
-77 KLEQYELSRKIG
+77 
-89 TVFQDSRSQF
+89 SRSLPVPF
-99 FAVNTTDEVAF
+99 DTMTNKKV
-110 GCENLAFP
+110 
-118 TERINQNVDAAF
+118 
-130 SRMNIDVLRDRS
+130 
-142 LFGLSSGEKQR
+142 K
-153 LAVASIYAMDTDV
+153 VASMYGA
-166 IVLDE
+166 
-171 PTANLDGETIQNLRE
+171 
-186 LLFTLKAEG
+186 
-195 KTLIIS
+195 KT
-201 EHRLS
+201 E
-206 WLGGIADRYVYMRKG
+206 
-221 RIEKIWG
+221 
-228 AAEAACLSPD
+228 
-238 VLREYGLRS
+238 
-247 IQNVLF
+247 
-253 PTRKTPARS
+253 
-262 DANELTCQNLCIY
+262 
-275 YGKQEIIH
+275 
-283 DLNFHFT
+283 
-290 WGEEGRIIGI
+290 
-300 VGANGSGK
+300 
-308 TTFSKVLCGLMAP
+308 
-321 RTGKIHLNG
+321 
-330 KKMTHRE
+330 
-337 LLKKTYFVMQ
+337 
-347 DADYQLFT
+347 
-355 ESVTHEMELAAR
+355 
-367 KNKQKNVRS
+367 
-376 SKEET
+376 
-381 TNILDRFGL
+381 
-390 AEYSERHP
+390 
-398 LSLSGGQK
+398 
-406 QRVTIAA
+406 
-413 SIAAKS
+413 
-419 DILVLDEP
+419 
-427 TSGLDGR
+427 
-434 NMLRL
+434 
-439 KNILRELKKQG
+439 
-450 MLIFIVT
+450 
-457 HDAEFLE
+457 
-464 GLTDELLTISNKEE
+464 
-478 NMDKR
+478 
-483 EKQQS
+483 
-488 PLRGILQFASQRKGL
+488 
-503 LRISVILSVLSSA
+503 
-516 FGMVPYAAVAVLLG
+516 
-530 KALDNAL
+530 
-537 TIEWAVSL
+537 
-545 TLVALAGYFLKH
+545 
-557 FLYSKST
+557 ST
-564 LCSHKAAY
+564 LCGSVIKAVHAMC
-572 EIIQNIRCAIMRK
+572 RCMN
-585 MSKMSMGTIQEKSS
+585 GTGEGAVGQIDTNKSVAEYKSS
-599 GEFKQL
+599 VGPDAYHLVVFDAASGSALASVYDKNTELIEQYVAHPSQRDGAAIFFALMPFLMSDVEFDETFQEYYDQFIAGYPDMAKATESMAILCDNAYRRIKDDTCPAHINITVDKSGNLMRVSQGQL
-605 VIDDSGSFVPTSVTA
+605 DSGSFVPTSVTA

-742 FPETDAVSTG
+742 FPETEAVSTG
-752 SPELD
+752 SSELD

-769 SYANVAKLMRFPDL
+769 SYANVAKLMRLPDL

-796 LTGVENLAA
+796 LTGVENLTA

-826 KRAETCQSSGQNYTY
+826 KRAENRQSSGQNYTY

>member
-1 MSMITIRN
+1 MSVSINN
-9 LQFQYDAAPEINAL
+9 LFNYSRSLPVPFDTMTNKKVKVASMYGAKTESTLCGSVIKAVHAMCRCMNGTGEGAVGQIDTNKSVAEYKSSVGPDAYHLVVFDAASGSAL
-23 YGIDLE
+23 ASVYDKNTE
-29 IRKGE
+29 
-34 CIVLTGE
+34 
-41 SGCGK
+41 
-46 TTLTRCL
+46 
-53 NGLIPNFFEG
+53 LI
-63 TLTGEILYEGVPVN
+63 
-77 KLEQYELSRKIG
+77 EQY
-89 TVFQDSRSQF
+89 VAHPSQRDGAAIF
-99 FAVNTTDEVAF
+99 FA
-110 GCENLAFP
+110 
-118 TERINQNVDAAF
+118 
-130 SRMNIDVLRDRS
+130 
-142 LFGLSSGEKQR
+142 
-153 LAVASIYAMDTDV
+153 
-166 IVLDE
+166 
-171 PTANLDGETIQNLRE
+171 
-186 LLFTLKAEG
+186 
-195 KTLIIS
+195 
-201 EHRLS
+201 
-206 WLGGIADRYVYMRKG
+206 
-221 RIEKIWG
+221 
-228 AAEAACLSPD
+228 
-238 VLREYGLRS
+238 
-247 IQNVLF
+247 
-253 PTRKTPARS
+253 
-262 DANELTCQNLCIY
+262 
-275 YGKQEIIH
+275 
-283 DLNFHFT
+283 
-290 WGEEGRIIGI
+290 
-300 VGANGSGK
+300 
-308 TTFSKVLCGLMAP
+308 LMP
-321 RTGKIHLNG
+321 FL
-330 KKMTHRE
+330 M
-337 LLKKTYFVMQ
+337 
-347 DADYQLFT
+347 
-355 ESVTHEMELAAR
+355 S
-367 KNKQKNVRS
+367 
-376 SKEET
+376 
-381 TNILDRFGL
+381 
-390 AEYSERHP
+390 
-398 LSLSGGQK
+398 
-406 QRVTIAA
+406 
-413 SIAAKS
+413 
-419 DILVLDEP
+419 
-427 TSGLDGR
+427 
-434 NMLRL
+434 
-439 KNILRELKKQG
+439 
-450 MLIFIVT
+450 
-457 HDAEFLE
+457 DAEF
-464 GLTDELLTISNKEE
+464 DETFQEYYDQFIAGYPDMAKATES
-478 NMDKR
+478 MA
-483 EKQQS
+483 
-488 PLRGILQFASQRKGL
+488 ILC
-503 LRISVILSVLSSA
+503 
-516 FGMVPYAAVAVLLG
+516 
-530 KALDNAL
+530 DNAYRRIKDDTCPAHINITVDKSGNL
-537 TIEWAVSL
+537 MRVSQ
-545 TLVALAGYFLKH
+545 G
-557 FLYSKST
+557 
-564 LCSHKAAY
+564 
-572 EIIQNIRCAIMRK
+572 
-585 MSKMSMGTIQEKSS
+585 
-599 GEFKQL
+599 QL
-605 VIDDSGSFVPTSVTA
+605 DSGSFVPTSVTA

-752 SPELD
+752 SSELD

-769 SYANVAKLMRFPDL
+769 SYANVAKLLRLPDL

-826 KRAETCQSSGQNYTY
+826 KRAENRQSSGQNYTY

-940 AVTGCAD
+940 VVTGCAD

>member
-1 MSMITIRN
+1 MSVSINN
-9 LQFQYDAAPEINAL
+9 LFNYSRSLPVPFDTMTNKKVKVASMYGAKTESTLCGSVIKAVHAMCRCMNGTGEGAVGQIDTNKSVAEYKSSVGPDAYHLVVFDAASGSAL
-23 YGIDLE
+23 ASVYDKNTE
-29 IRKGE
+29 
-34 CIVLTGE
+34 
-41 SGCGK
+41 
-46 TTLTRCL
+46 
-53 NGLIPNFFEG
+53 LI
-63 TLTGEILYEGVPVN
+63 
-77 KLEQYELSRKIG
+77 EQY
-89 TVFQDSRSQF
+89 VAHPSQRDGAAIF
-99 FAVNTTDEVAF
+99 FA
-110 GCENLAFP
+110 
-118 TERINQNVDAAF
+118 
-130 SRMNIDVLRDRS
+130 
-142 LFGLSSGEKQR
+142 
-153 LAVASIYAMDTDV
+153 
-166 IVLDE
+166 
-171 PTANLDGETIQNLRE
+171 
-186 LLFTLKAEG
+186 
-195 KTLIIS
+195 
-201 EHRLS
+201 
-206 WLGGIADRYVYMRKG
+206 
-221 RIEKIWG
+221 
-228 AAEAACLSPD
+228 
-238 VLREYGLRS
+238 
-247 IQNVLF
+247 
-253 PTRKTPARS
+253 
-262 DANELTCQNLCIY
+262 
-275 YGKQEIIH
+275 
-283 DLNFHFT
+283 
-290 WGEEGRIIGI
+290 
-300 VGANGSGK
+300 
-308 TTFSKVLCGLMAP
+308 LMP
-321 RTGKIHLNG
+321 FL
-330 KKMTHRE
+330 M
-337 LLKKTYFVMQ
+337 
-347 DADYQLFT
+347 
-355 ESVTHEMELAAR
+355 S
-367 KNKQKNVRS
+367 
-376 SKEET
+376 
-381 TNILDRFGL
+381 
-390 AEYSERHP
+390 
-398 LSLSGGQK
+398 
-406 QRVTIAA
+406 
-413 SIAAKS
+413 
-419 DILVLDEP
+419 
-427 TSGLDGR
+427 
-434 NMLRL
+434 
-439 KNILRELKKQG
+439 
-450 MLIFIVT
+450 
-457 HDAEFLE
+457 DAEF
-464 GLTDELLTISNKEE
+464 DETFQEYYDQFIAGYPDMAKATES
-478 NMDKR
+478 MA
-483 EKQQS
+483 
-488 PLRGILQFASQRKGL
+488 ILC
-503 LRISVILSVLSSA
+503 
-516 FGMVPYAAVAVLLG
+516 
-530 KALDNAL
+530 DNAYRRIKDDTCPAHINITVDKSGNL
-537 TIEWAVSL
+537 MRVSQ
-545 TLVALAGYFLKH
+545 G
-557 FLYSKST
+557 
-564 LCSHKAAY
+564 
-572 EIIQNIRCAIMRK
+572 
-585 MSKMSMGTIQEKSS
+585 
-599 GEFKQL
+599 QL
-605 VIDDSGSFVPTSVTA
+605 DSGSFVPTSVTA

-731 NTEIFDFTGMI
+731 NTEIFDFIGMI

-752 SPELD
+752 SSELD

-769 SYANVAKLMRFPDL
+769 SYANVAKLMRLPDL

-826 KRAETCQSSGQNYTY
+826 KRAENRQSSGQNYTY

-904 VSYEGCRQMN
+904 VSYEGCRSMN

>member
-1 MSMITIRN
+1 MSVSINN
-9 LQFQYDAAPEINAL
+9 LFNYSRSLPVPFDTMTNKKVKVASMYGAKTESTLCASVIKAVHAMCRCMNGTGEGAVGQIDTNKSVAEYKSSVGPDAYHLVVFDAASGSAL
-23 YGIDLE
+23 ASVYDKNTE
-29 IRKGE
+29 
-34 CIVLTGE
+34 
-41 SGCGK
+41 
-46 TTLTRCL
+46 
-53 NGLIPNFFEG
+53 LI
-63 TLTGEILYEGVPVN
+63 
-77 KLEQYELSRKIG
+77 EQY
-89 TVFQDSRSQF
+89 VAHPSQRDGAAIF
-99 FAVNTTDEVAF
+99 FA
-110 GCENLAFP
+110 
-118 TERINQNVDAAF
+118 
-130 SRMNIDVLRDRS
+130 
-142 LFGLSSGEKQR
+142 
-153 LAVASIYAMDTDV
+153 
-166 IVLDE
+166 
-171 PTANLDGETIQNLRE
+171 
-186 LLFTLKAEG
+186 
-195 KTLIIS
+195 
-201 EHRLS
+201 
-206 WLGGIADRYVYMRKG
+206 
-221 RIEKIWG
+221 
-228 AAEAACLSPD
+228 
-238 VLREYGLRS
+238 
-247 IQNVLF
+247 
-253 PTRKTPARS
+253 
-262 DANELTCQNLCIY
+262 
-275 YGKQEIIH
+275 
-283 DLNFHFT
+283 
-290 WGEEGRIIGI
+290 
-300 VGANGSGK
+300 
-308 TTFSKVLCGLMAP
+308 LMP
-321 RTGKIHLNG
+321 FL
-330 KKMTHRE
+330 M
-337 LLKKTYFVMQ
+337 
-347 DADYQLFT
+347 
-355 ESVTHEMELAAR
+355 S
-367 KNKQKNVRS
+367 
-376 SKEET
+376 
-381 TNILDRFGL
+381 
-390 AEYSERHP
+390 
-398 LSLSGGQK
+398 
-406 QRVTIAA
+406 
-413 SIAAKS
+413 
-419 DILVLDEP
+419 
-427 TSGLDGR
+427 
-434 NMLRL
+434 
-439 KNILRELKKQG
+439 
-450 MLIFIVT
+450 
-457 HDAEFLE
+457 DAEF
-464 GLTDELLTISNKEE
+464 DETFQEYYDQFIAGYPDMAKATES
-478 NMDKR
+478 MA
-483 EKQQS
+483 
-488 PLRGILQFASQRKGL
+488 ILC
-503 LRISVILSVLSSA
+503 
-516 FGMVPYAAVAVLLG
+516 
-530 KALDNAL
+530 DNAYRRIKDDTCPAHINITVDKSGNL
-537 TIEWAVSL
+537 MRVSQ
-545 TLVALAGYFLKH
+545 G
-557 FLYSKST
+557 
-564 LCSHKAAY
+564 
-572 EIIQNIRCAIMRK
+572 
-585 MSKMSMGTIQEKSS
+585 
-599 GEFKQL
+599 QL
-605 VIDDSGSFVPTSVTA
+605 DSGSFVPTSVTA

-629 GPAVIKKA
+629 GPAVIKKT

-769 SYANVAKLMRFPDL
+769 SYANVAKLMRLPDL

-826 KRAETCQSSGQNYTY
+826 KRAENRQSSGQNYTY

-924 KDIELPEPEV
+924 KDIDLPEPEV

>member
-1 MSMITIRN
+1 MSVSINN
-9 LQFQYDAAPEINAL
+9 LFNYSRSLPVPFDTMTNKKVKVASMYGAKTESTLCGSVIKAVHAMCRCMNGTGEGAVGQIDTNKSVAEYKSSVGPDAYHLVVFDAASGSAL
-23 YGIDLE
+23 ASVYDKNTE
-29 IRKGE
+29 
-34 CIVLTGE
+34 
-41 SGCGK
+41 
-46 TTLTRCL
+46 
-53 NGLIPNFFEG
+53 LI
-63 TLTGEILYEGVPVN
+63 
-77 KLEQYELSRKIG
+77 EQY
-89 TVFQDSRSQF
+89 VAHPSQRDGAAIF
-99 FAVNTTDEVAF
+99 FA
-110 GCENLAFP
+110 
-118 TERINQNVDAAF
+118 
-130 SRMNIDVLRDRS
+130 
-142 LFGLSSGEKQR
+142 
-153 LAVASIYAMDTDV
+153 
-166 IVLDE
+166 
-171 PTANLDGETIQNLRE
+171 
-186 LLFTLKAEG
+186 
-195 KTLIIS
+195 
-201 EHRLS
+201 
-206 WLGGIADRYVYMRKG
+206 
-221 RIEKIWG
+221 
-228 AAEAACLSPD
+228 
-238 VLREYGLRS
+238 
-247 IQNVLF
+247 
-253 PTRKTPARS
+253 
-262 DANELTCQNLCIY
+262 
-275 YGKQEIIH
+275 
-283 DLNFHFT
+283 
-290 WGEEGRIIGI
+290 
-300 VGANGSGK
+300 
-308 TTFSKVLCGLMAP
+308 LMP
-321 RTGKIHLNG
+321 FL
-330 KKMTHRE
+330 M
-337 LLKKTYFVMQ
+337 
-347 DADYQLFT
+347 
-355 ESVTHEMELAAR
+355 S
-367 KNKQKNVRS
+367 
-376 SKEET
+376 
-381 TNILDRFGL
+381 
-390 AEYSERHP
+390 
-398 LSLSGGQK
+398 
-406 QRVTIAA
+406 
-413 SIAAKS
+413 
-419 DILVLDEP
+419 
-427 TSGLDGR
+427 
-434 NMLRL
+434 
-439 KNILRELKKQG
+439 
-450 MLIFIVT
+450 
-457 HDAEFLE
+457 DAEF
-464 GLTDELLTISNKEE
+464 DETFQEYYDQFIAGYPDMAKATES
-478 NMDKR
+478 MA
-483 EKQQS
+483 
-488 PLRGILQFASQRKGL
+488 ILC
-503 LRISVILSVLSSA
+503 
-516 FGMVPYAAVAVLLG
+516 
-530 KALDNAL
+530 DNAYRRIKDDTCPAHINITVDKSGNL
-537 TIEWAVSL
+537 MRVSQ
-545 TLVALAGYFLKH
+545 G
-557 FLYSKST
+557 
-564 LCSHKAAY
+564 
-572 EIIQNIRCAIMRK
+572 
-585 MSKMSMGTIQEKSS
+585 
-599 GEFKQL
+599 QL
-605 VIDDSGSFVPTSVTA
+605 DSGSFVPTSVTA

-752 SPELD
+752 SSELD

-769 SYANVAKLMRFPDL
+769 SYANVAKLMRLPEL

-826 KRAETCQSSGQNYTY
+826 KRAENRQSSGQNYTY

-904 VSYEGCRQMN
+904 VSYEGCRSMN

>member
-1 MSMITIRN
+1 MSVSINN
-9 LQFQYDAAPEINAL
+9 LFNYSRSLPVPFDTMTNKKVKVASMYGAKTESTLCGSVIKAVHAMCRCMNGTGEGAVGQIDTNKSVAEYKSSVGPDAYHIVVFDAASGSAL
-23 YGIDLE
+23 ASVYDKNTE
-29 IRKGE
+29 
-34 CIVLTGE
+34 
-41 SGCGK
+41 
-46 TTLTRCL
+46 
-53 NGLIPNFFEG
+53 LI
-63 TLTGEILYEGVPVN
+63 
-77 KLEQYELSRKIG
+77 EQY
-89 TVFQDSRSQF
+89 VAHPSQRDGAAIF
-99 FAVNTTDEVAF
+99 FA
-110 GCENLAFP
+110 
-118 TERINQNVDAAF
+118 
-130 SRMNIDVLRDRS
+130 
-142 LFGLSSGEKQR
+142 
-153 LAVASIYAMDTDV
+153 
-166 IVLDE
+166 
-171 PTANLDGETIQNLRE
+171 
-186 LLFTLKAEG
+186 
-195 KTLIIS
+195 
-201 EHRLS
+201 
-206 WLGGIADRYVYMRKG
+206 
-221 RIEKIWG
+221 
-228 AAEAACLSPD
+228 
-238 VLREYGLRS
+238 
-247 IQNVLF
+247 
-253 PTRKTPARS
+253 
-262 DANELTCQNLCIY
+262 
-275 YGKQEIIH
+275 
-283 DLNFHFT
+283 
-290 WGEEGRIIGI
+290 
-300 VGANGSGK
+300 
-308 TTFSKVLCGLMAP
+308 LMP
-321 RTGKIHLNG
+321 FL
-330 KKMTHRE
+330 M
-337 LLKKTYFVMQ
+337 
-347 DADYQLFT
+347 
-355 ESVTHEMELAAR
+355 S
-367 KNKQKNVRS
+367 
-376 SKEET
+376 
-381 TNILDRFGL
+381 
-390 AEYSERHP
+390 
-398 LSLSGGQK
+398 
-406 QRVTIAA
+406 
-413 SIAAKS
+413 
-419 DILVLDEP
+419 
-427 TSGLDGR
+427 
-434 NMLRL
+434 
-439 KNILRELKKQG
+439 
-450 MLIFIVT
+450 
-457 HDAEFLE
+457 DAEF
-464 GLTDELLTISNKEE
+464 DETFQEYYDQFIAGYPDMAKATES
-478 NMDKR
+478 MA
-483 EKQQS
+483 
-488 PLRGILQFASQRKGL
+488 ILC
-503 LRISVILSVLSSA
+503 
-516 FGMVPYAAVAVLLG
+516 
-530 KALDNAL
+530 DNAYRRIKDDTCPAHINITVDKSGNL
-537 TIEWAVSL
+537 MRVSQ
-545 TLVALAGYFLKH
+545 G
-557 FLYSKST
+557 
-564 LCSHKAAY
+564 
-572 EIIQNIRCAIMRK
+572 
-585 MSKMSMGTIQEKSS
+585 
-599 GEFKQL
+599 QL
-605 VIDDSGSFVPTSVTA
+605 DSGSFVPTSVTA

-769 SYANVAKLMRFPDL
+769 SYANVAKLLRLPDL

-826 KRAETCQSSGQNYTY
+826 KRAENRQSSGQNYTY

>member
-1 MSMITIRN
+1 MSVSINN
-9 LQFQYDAAPEINAL
+9 LFNYSRSLPVPFDTMTNKKVKVASMYGAKTESTLCGSVIKAVHAMCRCMNGTGEGAVGQIDTNKSVAEYKSSVGPDAYHLVVFDAASGSAL
-23 YGIDLE
+23 ASVYDKNTE
-29 IRKGE
+29 
-34 CIVLTGE
+34 
-41 SGCGK
+41 
-46 TTLTRCL
+46 
-53 NGLIPNFFEG
+53 LI
-63 TLTGEILYEGVPVN
+63 
-77 KLEQYELSRKIG
+77 EQY
-89 TVFQDSRSQF
+89 VAHPSQRDGAAIF
-99 FAVNTTDEVAF
+99 FA
-110 GCENLAFP
+110 
-118 TERINQNVDAAF
+118 
-130 SRMNIDVLRDRS
+130 
-142 LFGLSSGEKQR
+142 
-153 LAVASIYAMDTDV
+153 
-166 IVLDE
+166 
-171 PTANLDGETIQNLRE
+171 
-186 LLFTLKAEG
+186 
-195 KTLIIS
+195 
-201 EHRLS
+201 
-206 WLGGIADRYVYMRKG
+206 
-221 RIEKIWG
+221 
-228 AAEAACLSPD
+228 
-238 VLREYGLRS
+238 
-247 IQNVLF
+247 
-253 PTRKTPARS
+253 
-262 DANELTCQNLCIY
+262 
-275 YGKQEIIH
+275 
-283 DLNFHFT
+283 
-290 WGEEGRIIGI
+290 
-300 VGANGSGK
+300 
-308 TTFSKVLCGLMAP
+308 LMP
-321 RTGKIHLNG
+321 FL
-330 KKMTHRE
+330 M
-337 LLKKTYFVMQ
+337 
-347 DADYQLFT
+347 
-355 ESVTHEMELAAR
+355 S
-367 KNKQKNVRS
+367 
-376 SKEET
+376 
-381 TNILDRFGL
+381 
-390 AEYSERHP
+390 
-398 LSLSGGQK
+398 
-406 QRVTIAA
+406 
-413 SIAAKS
+413 
-419 DILVLDEP
+419 
-427 TSGLDGR
+427 
-434 NMLRL
+434 
-439 KNILRELKKQG
+439 
-450 MLIFIVT
+450 
-457 HDAEFLE
+457 DAEF
-464 GLTDELLTISNKEE
+464 DETFQEYYDQFIAGYPDMAKATES
-478 NMDKR
+478 MA
-483 EKQQS
+483 
-488 PLRGILQFASQRKGL
+488 ILC
-503 LRISVILSVLSSA
+503 
-516 FGMVPYAAVAVLLG
+516 
-530 KALDNAL
+530 DNAYRRIKDDTCPAHINITVDKSGNL
-537 TIEWAVSL
+537 MRVSQ
-545 TLVALAGYFLKH
+545 G
-557 FLYSKST
+557 
-564 LCSHKAAY
+564 
-572 EIIQNIRCAIMRK
+572 
-585 MSKMSMGTIQEKSS
+585 
-599 GEFKQL
+599 QL
-605 VIDDSGSFVPTSVTA
+605 DSGSFVPTSVTA

-629 GPAVIKKA
+629 GPSVIKKA

-752 SPELD
+752 SSELD

-769 SYANVAKLMRFPDL
+769 SYANVAKLMRLPDL

-826 KRAETCQSSGQNYTY
+826 KRAENRQSSGQNYTY

>member
-1 MSMITIRN
+1 MSVSINN
-9 LQFQYDAAPEINAL
+9 LFNYSRSLPVPFDTMTNKKVKVASMYGAKTESTLCGSVIKAVHAMCRCMNGTGEGAVGQIDTNKSVAEYKSSIGPDAYHLVVFDAASGSAL
-23 YGIDLE
+23 ASVYDKNTE
-29 IRKGE
+29 
-34 CIVLTGE
+34 
-41 SGCGK
+41 
-46 TTLTRCL
+46 
-53 NGLIPNFFEG
+53 LI
-63 TLTGEILYEGVPVN
+63 
-77 KLEQYELSRKIG
+77 EQY
-89 TVFQDSRSQF
+89 VAHPSQRDGAAIF
-99 FAVNTTDEVAF
+99 FA
-110 GCENLAFP
+110 
-118 TERINQNVDAAF
+118 
-130 SRMNIDVLRDRS
+130 
-142 LFGLSSGEKQR
+142 
-153 LAVASIYAMDTDV
+153 
-166 IVLDE
+166 
-171 PTANLDGETIQNLRE
+171 
-186 LLFTLKAEG
+186 
-195 KTLIIS
+195 
-201 EHRLS
+201 
-206 WLGGIADRYVYMRKG
+206 
-221 RIEKIWG
+221 
-228 AAEAACLSPD
+228 
-238 VLREYGLRS
+238 
-247 IQNVLF
+247 
-253 PTRKTPARS
+253 
-262 DANELTCQNLCIY
+262 
-275 YGKQEIIH
+275 
-283 DLNFHFT
+283 
-290 WGEEGRIIGI
+290 
-300 VGANGSGK
+300 
-308 TTFSKVLCGLMAP
+308 LMP
-321 RTGKIHLNG
+321 FL
-330 KKMTHRE
+330 M
-337 LLKKTYFVMQ
+337 
-347 DADYQLFT
+347 
-355 ESVTHEMELAAR
+355 S
-367 KNKQKNVRS
+367 
-376 SKEET
+376 
-381 TNILDRFGL
+381 
-390 AEYSERHP
+390 
-398 LSLSGGQK
+398 
-406 QRVTIAA
+406 
-413 SIAAKS
+413 
-419 DILVLDEP
+419 
-427 TSGLDGR
+427 
-434 NMLRL
+434 
-439 KNILRELKKQG
+439 
-450 MLIFIVT
+450 
-457 HDAEFLE
+457 DAEF
-464 GLTDELLTISNKEE
+464 DETFQEYYDQVIAGYPDMAKATES
-478 NMDKR
+478 MA
-483 EKQQS
+483 
-488 PLRGILQFASQRKGL
+488 ILC
-503 LRISVILSVLSSA
+503 
-516 FGMVPYAAVAVLLG
+516 
-530 KALDNAL
+530 DNAYRRIKDDTCPAHINITVDKSGNL
-537 TIEWAVSL
+537 MRVSQ
-545 TLVALAGYFLKH
+545 G
-557 FLYSKST
+557 
-564 LCSHKAAY
+564 
-572 EIIQNIRCAIMRK
+572 
-585 MSKMSMGTIQEKSS
+585 
-599 GEFKQL
+599 QL
-605 VIDDSGSFVPTSVTA
+605 DSGSFVPTSVTA

-629 GPAVIKKA
+629 GAAVIKKA

-752 SPELD
+752 SSELD

-769 SYANVAKLMRFPDL
+769 SYANVAKLLRLPDL

-826 KRAETCQSSGQNYTY
+826 KRAENRQSSGQNYTY

>member
-1 MSMITIRN
+1 MSVSINN
-9 LQFQYDAAPEINAL
+9 LFNYSRSLPVPFDTMTNKKVKVASMYGAKTESTLCGSVIKAVHAMCRCMNGTGEGAVGQLDTNKSVAEYKSSVGPDAYHLVVFDAASGSAL
-23 YGIDLE
+23 ASVYDKNTE
-29 IRKGE
+29 
-34 CIVLTGE
+34 
-41 SGCGK
+41 
-46 TTLTRCL
+46 
-53 NGLIPNFFEG
+53 LI
-63 TLTGEILYEGVPVN
+63 
-77 KLEQYELSRKIG
+77 EQY
-89 TVFQDSRSQF
+89 VAHPSQRDGAAIF
-99 FAVNTTDEVAF
+99 FA
-110 GCENLAFP
+110 
-118 TERINQNVDAAF
+118 
-130 SRMNIDVLRDRS
+130 
-142 LFGLSSGEKQR
+142 
-153 LAVASIYAMDTDV
+153 
-166 IVLDE
+166 
-171 PTANLDGETIQNLRE
+171 
-186 LLFTLKAEG
+186 
-195 KTLIIS
+195 
-201 EHRLS
+201 
-206 WLGGIADRYVYMRKG
+206 
-221 RIEKIWG
+221 
-228 AAEAACLSPD
+228 
-238 VLREYGLRS
+238 
-247 IQNVLF
+247 
-253 PTRKTPARS
+253 
-262 DANELTCQNLCIY
+262 
-275 YGKQEIIH
+275 
-283 DLNFHFT
+283 
-290 WGEEGRIIGI
+290 
-300 VGANGSGK
+300 
-308 TTFSKVLCGLMAP
+308 LMP
-321 RTGKIHLNG
+321 FL
-330 KKMTHRE
+330 M
-337 LLKKTYFVMQ
+337 
-347 DADYQLFT
+347 
-355 ESVTHEMELAAR
+355 S
-367 KNKQKNVRS
+367 
-376 SKEET
+376 
-381 TNILDRFGL
+381 
-390 AEYSERHP
+390 
-398 LSLSGGQK
+398 
-406 QRVTIAA
+406 
-413 SIAAKS
+413 
-419 DILVLDEP
+419 
-427 TSGLDGR
+427 
-434 NMLRL
+434 
-439 KNILRELKKQG
+439 
-450 MLIFIVT
+450 
-457 HDAEFLE
+457 DAEF
-464 GLTDELLTISNKEE
+464 DETFQEYYDQFIAGYPDMAKATES
-478 NMDKR
+478 MA
-483 EKQQS
+483 
-488 PLRGILQFASQRKGL
+488 ILC
-503 LRISVILSVLSSA
+503 
-516 FGMVPYAAVAVLLG
+516 
-530 KALDNAL
+530 DNAYRRIKDDTCPAHINITVDKSGNL
-537 TIEWAVSL
+537 MRVSQ
-545 TLVALAGYFLKH
+545 G
-557 FLYSKST
+557 
-564 LCSHKAAY
+564 
-572 EIIQNIRCAIMRK
+572 
-585 MSKMSMGTIQEKSS
+585 
-599 GEFKQL
+599 QL
-605 VIDDSGSFVPTSVTA
+605 DSGSFVPTSVTA

-769 SYANVAKLMRFPDL
+769 SYANVAKLMRLPDL

-805 TVQDCMSV
+805 TVQDCLSV

-826 KRAETCQSSGQNYTY
+826 KRAENRQSSGQNYTY

-904 VSYEGCRQMN
+904 VSYEGCRSMN

>member
-1 MSMITIRN
+1 MSVSINN
-9 LQFQYDAAPEINAL
+9 LFNYSRSLPVPFDTMTNKKVKVASMYGAKTESTLCGSVIKAVHAMCRCMNGTGEGAVGQIDTNKSVAEYKSSVGPDAYHLVVFDAASGSAL
-23 YGIDLE
+23 ASVYDKNTE
-29 IRKGE
+29 
-34 CIVLTGE
+34 
-41 SGCGK
+41 
-46 TTLTRCL
+46 
-53 NGLIPNFFEG
+53 LI
-63 TLTGEILYEGVPVN
+63 
-77 KLEQYELSRKIG
+77 EQY
-89 TVFQDSRSQF
+89 VAHPSQRDGAAIF
-99 FAVNTTDEVAF
+99 FA
-110 GCENLAFP
+110 
-118 TERINQNVDAAF
+118 
-130 SRMNIDVLRDRS
+130 
-142 LFGLSSGEKQR
+142 
-153 LAVASIYAMDTDV
+153 
-166 IVLDE
+166 
-171 PTANLDGETIQNLRE
+171 
-186 LLFTLKAEG
+186 
-195 KTLIIS
+195 
-201 EHRLS
+201 
-206 WLGGIADRYVYMRKG
+206 
-221 RIEKIWG
+221 
-228 AAEAACLSPD
+228 
-238 VLREYGLRS
+238 
-247 IQNVLF
+247 
-253 PTRKTPARS
+253 
-262 DANELTCQNLCIY
+262 
-275 YGKQEIIH
+275 
-283 DLNFHFT
+283 
-290 WGEEGRIIGI
+290 
-300 VGANGSGK
+300 
-308 TTFSKVLCGLMAP
+308 LMP
-321 RTGKIHLNG
+321 FL
-330 KKMTHRE
+330 M
-337 LLKKTYFVMQ
+337 
-347 DADYQLFT
+347 
-355 ESVTHEMELAAR
+355 S
-367 KNKQKNVRS
+367 
-376 SKEET
+376 
-381 TNILDRFGL
+381 
-390 AEYSERHP
+390 
-398 LSLSGGQK
+398 
-406 QRVTIAA
+406 
-413 SIAAKS
+413 
-419 DILVLDEP
+419 
-427 TSGLDGR
+427 
-434 NMLRL
+434 
-439 KNILRELKKQG
+439 
-450 MLIFIVT
+450 
-457 HDAEFLE
+457 DAEF
-464 GLTDELLTISNKEE
+464 DETFQEYYDQFIAGYPDMAKATES
-478 NMDKR
+478 MA
-483 EKQQS
+483 
-488 PLRGILQFASQRKGL
+488 ILC
-503 LRISVILSVLSSA
+503 
-516 FGMVPYAAVAVLLG
+516 
-530 KALDNAL
+530 DNAYRRIKDDTCPAHINITVDKSGNL
-537 TIEWAVSL
+537 MRVSQ
-545 TLVALAGYFLKH
+545 G
-557 FLYSKST
+557 
-564 LCSHKAAY
+564 
-572 EIIQNIRCAIMRK
+572 
-585 MSKMSMGTIQEKSS
+585 
-599 GEFKQL
+599 QL
-605 VIDDSGSFVPTSVTA
+605 DSGSFVPTSVTA
-620 GEFTIFAKT
+620 GEFTIFAKS

-769 SYANVAKLMRFPDL
+769 SYANVAKLMRLPDL

-805 TVQDCMSV
+805 TVQDCLSV

-826 KRAETCQSSGQNYTY
+826 KRAENRQSSGQNYTY

-904 VSYEGCRQMN
+904 VSYEGCRSMN

>member
-1 MSMITIRN
+1 MSVSINN
-9 LQFQYDAAPEINAL
+9 LFNYSRSLPVPFDTMTNKKVKVASMYGAKTESTLCGSVIKAVHAMCRCMNGTGEGAVGQIDTNKSVAEYKSSVGPDAYHLVVFDAASGSAL
-23 YGIDLE
+23 ASVYDKNTE
-29 IRKGE
+29 
-34 CIVLTGE
+34 
-41 SGCGK
+41 
-46 TTLTRCL
+46 
-53 NGLIPNFFEG
+53 LI
-63 TLTGEILYEGVPVN
+63 
-77 KLEQYELSRKIG
+77 EQY
-89 TVFQDSRSQF
+89 VAHPSQRDGAAIF
-99 FAVNTTDEVAF
+99 FA
-110 GCENLAFP
+110 
-118 TERINQNVDAAF
+118 
-130 SRMNIDVLRDRS
+130 
-142 LFGLSSGEKQR
+142 
-153 LAVASIYAMDTDV
+153 
-166 IVLDE
+166 
-171 PTANLDGETIQNLRE
+171 
-186 LLFTLKAEG
+186 
-195 KTLIIS
+195 
-201 EHRLS
+201 
-206 WLGGIADRYVYMRKG
+206 
-221 RIEKIWG
+221 
-228 AAEAACLSPD
+228 
-238 VLREYGLRS
+238 
-247 IQNVLF
+247 
-253 PTRKTPARS
+253 
-262 DANELTCQNLCIY
+262 
-275 YGKQEIIH
+275 
-283 DLNFHFT
+283 
-290 WGEEGRIIGI
+290 
-300 VGANGSGK
+300 
-308 TTFSKVLCGLMAP
+308 LMP
-321 RTGKIHLNG
+321 FL
-330 KKMTHRE
+330 M
-337 LLKKTYFVMQ
+337 
-347 DADYQLFT
+347 
-355 ESVTHEMELAAR
+355 S
-367 KNKQKNVRS
+367 
-376 SKEET
+376 
-381 TNILDRFGL
+381 
-390 AEYSERHP
+390 
-398 LSLSGGQK
+398 
-406 QRVTIAA
+406 
-413 SIAAKS
+413 
-419 DILVLDEP
+419 
-427 TSGLDGR
+427 
-434 NMLRL
+434 
-439 KNILRELKKQG
+439 
-450 MLIFIVT
+450 
-457 HDAEFLE
+457 DAEF
-464 GLTDELLTISNKEE
+464 DETFQEYYDQFIAGYPDMAKATES
-478 NMDKR
+478 MA
-483 EKQQS
+483 
-488 PLRGILQFASQRKGL
+488 ILC
-503 LRISVILSVLSSA
+503 
-516 FGMVPYAAVAVLLG
+516 
-530 KALDNAL
+530 DNAYRRIKDDTCPAHINITVDKSGNL
-537 TIEWAVSL
+537 MRVSQ
-545 TLVALAGYFLKH
+545 G
-557 FLYSKST
+557 
-564 LCSHKAAY
+564 
-572 EIIQNIRCAIMRK
+572 
-585 MSKMSMGTIQEKSS
+585 
-599 GEFKQL
+599 QL
-605 VIDDSGSFVPTSVTA
+605 DSGSFVPTSVTA

-637 GVVVEHTDFVGK
+637 GVVVEHTDFIGK

-769 SYANVAKLMRFPDL
+769 SYANVAKLMRLPDL

-826 KRAETCQSSGQNYTY
+826 KRAENRQSSGQNYTY

-904 VSYEGCRQMN
+904 VSYEGCRSMN

-1011 REALITTILDPM
+1011 REALITTILDSM

>member
-1 MSMITIRN
+1 MSVSINN
-9 LQFQYDAAPEINAL
+9 LFNYSRSLPVPFDTMTNKKVKVASMYGAKTESTLCGSVIKAVHAMCRCMNGTGEGAVGQIDTNKSVAEYKSSVGPDAYHLVVFDAASGSAL
-23 YGIDLE
+23 ASVYDKNTE
-29 IRKGE
+29 
-34 CIVLTGE
+34 
-41 SGCGK
+41 
-46 TTLTRCL
+46 
-53 NGLIPNFFEG
+53 LI
-63 TLTGEILYEGVPVN
+63 
-77 KLEQYELSRKIG
+77 EQY
-89 TVFQDSRSQF
+89 VAHPSQRDGAAIF
-99 FAVNTTDEVAF
+99 FA
-110 GCENLAFP
+110 
-118 TERINQNVDAAF
+118 
-130 SRMNIDVLRDRS
+130 
-142 LFGLSSGEKQR
+142 
-153 LAVASIYAMDTDV
+153 
-166 IVLDE
+166 
-171 PTANLDGETIQNLRE
+171 
-186 LLFTLKAEG
+186 
-195 KTLIIS
+195 
-201 EHRLS
+201 
-206 WLGGIADRYVYMRKG
+206 
-221 RIEKIWG
+221 
-228 AAEAACLSPD
+228 
-238 VLREYGLRS
+238 
-247 IQNVLF
+247 
-253 PTRKTPARS
+253 
-262 DANELTCQNLCIY
+262 
-275 YGKQEIIH
+275 
-283 DLNFHFT
+283 
-290 WGEEGRIIGI
+290 
-300 VGANGSGK
+300 
-308 TTFSKVLCGLMAP
+308 LMP
-321 RTGKIHLNG
+321 FL
-330 KKMTHRE
+330 M
-337 LLKKTYFVMQ
+337 
-347 DADYQLFT
+347 
-355 ESVTHEMELAAR
+355 S
-367 KNKQKNVRS
+367 
-376 SKEET
+376 
-381 TNILDRFGL
+381 
-390 AEYSERHP
+390 
-398 LSLSGGQK
+398 
-406 QRVTIAA
+406 
-413 SIAAKS
+413 
-419 DILVLDEP
+419 
-427 TSGLDGR
+427 
-434 NMLRL
+434 
-439 KNILRELKKQG
+439 
-450 MLIFIVT
+450 
-457 HDAEFLE
+457 DAEF
-464 GLTDELLTISNKEE
+464 DETFQEYYDQLIAGYPDMAKATES
-478 NMDKR
+478 MA
-483 EKQQS
+483 
-488 PLRGILQFASQRKGL
+488 ILC
-503 LRISVILSVLSSA
+503 
-516 FGMVPYAAVAVLLG
+516 
-530 KALDNAL
+530 DNAYRRIKDDTCPAHINITVDKSGNL
-537 TIEWAVSL
+537 MRVSQ
-545 TLVALAGYFLKH
+545 G
-557 FLYSKST
+557 
-564 LCSHKAAY
+564 
-572 EIIQNIRCAIMRK
+572 
-585 MSKMSMGTIQEKSS
+585 
-599 GEFKQL
+599 QL
-605 VIDDSGSFVPTSVTA
+605 DSGSFVPTSVTA

-629 GPAVIKKA
+629 GAAVIKKA

-752 SPELD
+752 SSELD

-769 SYANVAKLMRFPDL
+769 SYANVAKLLRLPDL

-826 KRAETCQSSGQNYTY
+826 KRAENRQSSGQNYTY